1 MVARTYNRA
10 QTLKRISANPPD
22 AVIIDEQL
30 PDGDGYTLCRTLT
43 DENLISPS
51 TPIFV
56 ALSGSPTRRDRIAA
70 LRANAWACL
79 GEPVDA
85 EELLAMLDVY
95 VAAKLEA
102 DQARAQGLI
111 DDATGVYNVRGLS
124 RRAAELA
131 GSAKRRKTALCC
143 ILLAP
148 EVVPKG
154 GRAHPA
160 PPLWVLRS
168 IATALRSATRHS
180 DVIGRLS
187 PNSFAVVA
195 VDTDARQL
203 AARLGAAIV
212 ARPANPSVPPLP
224 RLRVRAGYH
233 GVTADEKRSIDV
245 GALMRQADD
254 ALKRARADSSRGWL
268 QGDFG

>member
-1 MVARTYNRA
+1 
-10 QTLKRISANPPD
+10 
-22 AVIIDEQL
+22 
-30 PDGDGYTLCRTLT
+30 
-43 DENLISPS
+43 
-51 TPIFV
+51 
-56 ALSGSPTRRDRIAA
+56 
-70 LRANAWACL
+70 
-79 GEPVDA
+79 VDA
-85 EELLAMLDVY
+85 EELIAMLDVY
-95 VAAKLEA
+95 VPAKLEA

-131 GSAKRRKTALCC
+131 ASAKRRKTALCC

-195 VDTDARQL
+195 VDTDARRL

-212 ARPANPSVPPLP
+212 ARPRNPSVPPLP

-233 GVTADEKRSIDV
+233 DVTADEKRSIDV

-254 ALKRARADSSRGWL
+254 ALRRARADSSRGWL